1 VNHKRV
7 WRLYKLNELSVRKRR
22 KAKRVN
28 LERTPLTASC
38 LRISAIVDAGFSVI
52 ADGVSA

>member
-7 WRLYKLNELSVRKRR
+7 WRLYKLNDLSVRKRR

-28 LERTPLTASC
+28 PLSLATEYSSDWGAAEDLDWLDS
-38 LRISAIVDAGFSVI
+38 DPQ
-52 ADGVSA
+52 